1 MELASLTGI
10 GKNRSEALHAAGI
23 FSLRDLLYAVPQ
35 KYRDC
40 SAVTP
45 AAQAAAGQRQCFSLV
60 REGEAKLSRFKGKM
74 TLVTCSFSD
83 ESGKLTACWFNQ
95 PWMKENLNRG
105 TRFLLCGPVE
115 SRGGR
120 LQLMNP
126 SLEKENRI
134 VPLYRPIEGL
144 PQRVHEQIAR
154 EALESLDEVCPE
166 TLPLSLVKRYELLPL
181 REALRRLHAPRTMD
195 EVQPAQR
202 RLAFEQMLMYQAGI
216 RMMRRLRRGG
226 LPMEAPAERQEAFWA
241 SLPFS
246 PTSAQRRTLA
256 EIARDMELKSSEPYA
271 MARMVQG
278 DVGSGKT
285 AVAMGAM
292 LLAAQSGYQS
302 ALMAPT
308 EILARQH
315 VETMKPFFEKNG
327 FGCGLLVSGMPAGE
341 RREALAA
348 IQEGRW
354 QAVIGTH
361 ALIGGGV
368 HFQRL
373 GLCITDEQHRFGVAQ
388 RTALLEKGGDVS
400 TDLAP
405 HLLVMSATPIPRSLA
420 LSLFGDLDVSIIDEL
435 PPGRQPVKTR
445 LVPESKRGGLY
456 DFIRQELKAGRQ
468 AYIVCPL
475 VEESETADGLMAV
488 KSHARELK
496 RKAFADFSVG
506 LTYGTQPA
514 AEKQA
519 ALADFAAGK
528 LQILVS
534 TTVIEVGVN
543 VPNASVMVIEDAD
556 RYGLAQLHQLRG
568 RVGRGTAQ
576 SWCFLMAEPNE
587 RLQALV
593 RTNDGFQIAQTD
605 LELRGPGELLG
616 TRQHGEA
623 LMPGAGDMTLLYRAS
638 QCVEEISTDPAF
650 AEEWETVQKL
660 AGAYVSES
668 AGRVS
673 VS

>member
-10 GKNRSEALHAAGI
+10 GKNRLEALHAAGI

-60 REGEAKLSRFKGKM
+60 REGEAKLARFKGKM

-83 ESGKLTACWFNQ
+83 ESGRLTACWFNQ
-95 PWMKENLNRG
+95 PWMKDNLNRG

-181 REALRRLHAPRTMD
+181 GETLRRLHAPQTMD
-195 EVQPAQR
+195 EIPPARR
-202 RLAFEQMLMYQAGI
+202 RLAFEQMLIYQAGI

-226 LPMEAPAERQEAFWA
+226 LPMEAPARRQDAFWD

-246 PTSAQRRTLA
+246 PTNAQRRTLS
-256 EIARDMELKSSEPYA
+256 EIARDMELKGPAPYA

-315 VETMKPFFEKNG
+315 WETMRPFFEKNG
-327 FGCGLLVSGMPAGE
+327 FGCGLLVSGMPARE

-348 IQEGRW
+348 IREGRW

-361 ALIGGGV
+361 ALIGSGV
-368 HFQRL
+368 HFQHL

-388 RTALLEKGGDVS
+388 RTALLEKGGDAVA
-400 TDLAP
+400 DLAP

-420 LSLFGDLDVSIIDEL
+420 LSLFGDLDVSVIDEL

-488 KSHARELK
+488 KSHARELS

-568 RVGRGTAQ
+568 RVGRGTTQ

-623 LMPGAGDMTLLYRAS
+623 LTPGAGDMTLLYRAS
-638 QCVEEISTDPAF
+638 QCVEEISSDPAF
-650 AEEWETVQKL
+650 SEEWKAVQAL
-660 AGAYVSES
+660 AEAYVRES
-668 AGRVS
+668 ARRVS

>member
-1 MELASLTGI
+1 M
-10 GKNRSEALHAAGI
+10 
-23 FSLRDLLYAVPQ
+23 
-35 KYRDC
+35 
-40 SAVTP
+40 
-45 AAQAAAGQRQCFSLV
+45 
-60 REGEAKLSRFKGKM
+60 
-74 TLVTCSFSD
+74 
-83 ESGKLTACWFNQ
+83 
-95 PWMKENLNRG
+95 
-105 TRFLLCGPVE
+105 
-115 SRGGR
+115 
-120 LQLMNP
+120 
-126 SLEKENRI
+126 
-134 VPLYRPIEGL
+134 
-144 PQRVHEQIAR
+144 
-154 EALESLDEVCPE
+154 
-166 TLPLSLVKRYELLPL
+166 
-181 REALRRLHAPRTMD
+181 
-195 EVQPAQR
+195 
-202 RLAFEQMLMYQAGI
+202 
-216 RMMRRLRRGG
+216 
-226 LPMEAPAERQEAFWA
+226 
-241 SLPFS
+241 
-246 PTSAQRRTLA
+246 
-256 EIARDMELKSSEPYA
+256 
-271 MARMVQG
+271 
-278 DVGSGKT
+278 
-285 AVAMGAM
+285 
-292 LLAAQSGYQS
+292 
-302 ALMAPT
+302 
-308 EILARQH
+308 
-315 VETMKPFFEKNG
+315 
-327 FGCGLLVSGMPAGE
+327 
-341 RREALAA
+341 
-348 IQEGRW
+348 
-354 QAVIGTH
+354 
-361 ALIGGGV
+361 
-368 HFQRL
+368 
-373 GLCITDEQHRFGVAQ
+373 AQ

-668 AGRVS
+668 ARRVS

>member
-1 MELASLTGI
+1 MTAEIPVTLLTG
-10 GKNRSEALHAAGI
+10 G
-23 FSLRDLLYAVPQ
+23 
-35 KYRDC
+35 
-40 SAVTP
+40 
-45 AAQAAAGQRQCFSLV
+45 
-60 REGEAKLSRFKGKM
+60 
-74 TLVTCSFSD
+74 
-83 ESGKLTACWFNQ
+83 
-95 PWMKENLNRG
+95 MK
-105 TRFLLCGPVE
+105 
-115 SRGGR
+115 
-120 LQLMNP
+120 
-126 SLEKENRI
+126 
-134 VPLYRPIEGL
+134 
-144 PQRVHEQIAR
+144 
-154 EALESLDEVCPE
+154 
-166 TLPLSLVKRYELLPL
+166 
-181 REALRRLHAPRTMD
+181 
-195 EVQPAQR
+195 
-202 RLAFEQMLMYQAGI
+202 
-216 RMMRRLRRGG
+216 
-226 LPMEAPAERQEAFWA
+226 
-241 SLPFS
+241 
-246 PTSAQRRTLA
+246 
-256 EIARDMELKSSEPYA
+256 
-271 MARMVQG
+271 
-278 DVGSGKT
+278 
-285 AVAMGAM
+285 
-292 LLAAQSGYQS
+292 LAA
-302 ALMAPT
+302 
-308 EILARQH
+308 
-315 VETMKPFFEKNG
+315 
-327 FGCGLLVSGMPAGE
+327 
-341 RREALAA
+341 RRKALAA
-348 IQEGRW
+348 AASGEPGIIV
-354 QAVIGTH
+354 ATH
-361 ALIGGGV
+361 AAFSKT
-368 HFQRL
+368 FQAPHL
-373 GLCITDEQHRFGVAQ
+373 ALVVIDEQHRFGVAQ

-668 AGRVS
+668 ARRVS